1 MDKYSIVIKWSDED
15 ASFVATCPEF
25 PGLSAFGSTKME
37 ALAEYSIAL
46 DLFIAAYS
54 ENKMPLP
61 PPQTISQ
68 LK

>member
-1 MDKYSIVIKWSDED
+1 MDKYSAIIKWSDED

-25 PGLSAFGSTKME
+25 PGLSAFGATRKE

-46 DLFIAAYS
+46 DLFIASYT

-61 PPQTISQ
+61 SPQTIIT
-68 LK
+68 